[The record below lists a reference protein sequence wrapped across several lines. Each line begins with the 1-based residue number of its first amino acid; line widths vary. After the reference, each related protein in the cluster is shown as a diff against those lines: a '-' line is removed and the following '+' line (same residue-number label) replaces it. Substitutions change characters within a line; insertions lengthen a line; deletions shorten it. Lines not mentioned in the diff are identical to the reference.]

1 VLHSGVRRHQRIA
14 VPKGDPDLPLT
25 WAELVAKFQECA
37 VTVLPEAQF
46 QEAMQH
52 IAHLEE
58 LPTLKPLMASLT
70 LADVPA

>member
-1 VLHSGVRRHQRIA
+1 
-14 VPKGDPDLPLT
+14 
-25 WAELVAKFQECA
+25 
-37 VTVLPEAQF
+37 VLPDAQI

-58 LPTLKPLMASLT
+58 LPNLKPLMASLT

>member
-1 VLHSGVRRHQRIA
+1 MHSGVRRQQRIE

-25 WAELVAKFQECA
+25 WAELVAKFQDCA
-37 VTVLPEAQF
+37 VTVLPDAQI

-70 LADVPA
+70 LVDVQA